1 MTMKINIRLL
11 IILSFVTFPLLQVLG
26 QSKKS
31 SIYQIKIYHIQNK
44 EQERSVDYFLKNAYL
59 PALNREG
66 IKAVGVFKPIGN
78 DTSADKRIYVL
89 VPFKSLKHFEEL
101 PAKLSADKEFTAKGK
116 DYLDAGYKNPPYQRM
131 ESILLS
137 AFSEMPKLYV
147 PVLNNEPA
155 KRVYELRSYQSP
167 TEQWFT
173 NKVHMFNEGGE
184 VALFKRLGFNVAFY
198 GSVIAG
204 SEMPN
209 LMYMAAFEDMQAREQ
224 HWKSFGSD
232 PEWKRLSSMPLY
244 PQENVSKIDVTFLHP
259 TDYSQI

>member
-1 MTMKINIRLL
+1 MTMKIGIRLL
-11 IILSFVTFPLLQVLG
+11 IFLFFVTFLSLPVFSQP
-26 QSKKS
+26 KKGS
-31 SIYQIKIYHIQNK
+31 FYEIKVYHIQNT
-44 EQERSVDYFLKNAYL
+44 EQEKTVDDFLRNAYL

-66 IKAVGVFKPIGN
+66 IKTVGVFKPIGN
-78 DTSADKRIYVL
+78 DTIADKRIYVL
-89 VPFKSLKHFEEL
+89 VPFKSLKQFSEL
-101 PAKLSADKEFTAKGK
+101 PAKLSGDKQFAESGR
-116 DYLDAGYKNPPYQRM
+116 DYLEAGYKEAPYLRM

-137 AFSEMPKLYV
+137 AFPEMPKLQV
-147 PVLNNEPA
+147 PALNNEAA

-167 TEQWFT
+167 TEQWFR

-209 LMYMAAFEDMQAREQ
+209 LMYMATFEDMTSREQ
-224 HWKSFGSD
+224 HWKAFGSD
-232 PEWKRLSSMPLY
+232 PEWKKLSAMPLY
-244 PQENVSKIDVTFLHP
+244 PQQNVSKIDVVFLRP